1 MRDLDDILYIDE
13 ILEFGDNED
22 FDIFFFDFLELF
34 SDDDDINICDVEEN
48 FCFESE
54 LREW

>member
-1 MRDLDDILYIDE
+1 MRDLDDILYFDE

-48 FCFESE
+48 VCFESE

>member
-1 MRDLDDILYIDE
+1 MVWNELNEEIRLRVLDDILYIDG

-34 SDDDDINICDVEEN
+34 SDDDGIIICRGK
-48 FCFESE
+48 C
-54 LREW
+54 